1 MSVCPNK
8 EDETKRFFFIHI
20 QKTAG
25 TSLREHFLQNFDQ
38 SEVYPPREGG
48 RQKVLARYVFGQLL
62 IETPASEQTKYR
74 LFHGHMPY
82 AASQKL
88 SFKTPPST
96 LTVLRDP
103 IARTLSVLGQ
113 KKRHRPEF
121 ADASLEDIYD
131 KREIFEG
138 EILNHQTKIFAVP
151 NDSNLMS
158 GFAPYYVGPAQLEL
172 AKKNLNKV
180 EVIGL
185 QSDIPAFLAEL
196 QRKFGWHPLQS
207 VIRKNTGE
215 SRQASASL
223 LARIEA
229 DNAIDIAFYRYAV
242 ELVKSREI

>member
-1 MSVCPNK
+1 MSTGPNE

-25 TSLREHFLQNFDQ
+25 TSLREHLLENFDR
-38 SEVYPPREGG
+38 SEVYPPGEGG

-62 IETPASEQTKYR
+62 IETPASEQAKYR

-88 SFKTPPST
+88 AFKTPPVT

-131 KREIFEG
+131 EREIFEG

-151 NDSNLMS
+151 NDMS
-158 GFAPYYVGPAQLEL
+158 GFDPFYVGAAQLEL
-172 AKKNLNKV
+172 AKKNLKNV

-185 QSDIPAFLAEL
+185 QSDMPAFLAEL
-196 QRKFGWHPLQS
+196 KRKFGWNPLQPG
-207 VIRKNTGE
+207 IRKNTGE
-215 SRQASASL
+215 SRQVNAPF

-229 DNAIDIAFYRYAV
+229 DNAVDIAFYRYAV